1 MFLAEVLPG
10 ASEVR
15 HMGQGLPADRPR
27 LGTDLLLAADTC
39 WGSRSEGLPVK
50 LEHPVVATL
59 GVAVAIAAIAVAG
72 STASAGLAS
81 PQLSVAVAVSGDAPQ
96 SSTSTSAVQTPGGS
110 YIYDGSI
117 TSSGSSWF
125 VNWNLTGSDTVAQPG
140 SPSITT
146 NFAVGNTGDTERAF
160 QILVTYAAP
169 VQVAPGMGYAWQTSL
184 SGVLASS
191 NGSMASLVGLL
202 PAMFEGQIN
211 GTGVVLNNPSAAST
225 TTASFFGPSVNNY
238 AGPIPNGPNIAT
250 IGYLMTF
257 SLSAHSTA
265 VFNGSWSGT
274 VVPAP
279 GALALFGLMGF
290 AGRYRRG

>member
-1 MFLAEVLPG
+1 MKL
-10 ASEVR
+10 
-15 HMGQGLPADRPR
+15 DR
-27 LGTDLLLAADTC
+27 
-39 WGSRSEGLPVK
+39 
-50 LEHPVVATL
+50 PVVATA
-59 GVAVAIAAIAVAG
+59 GVAMVIAAIAVAG
-72 STASAGLAS
+72 STASAGFIS

-96 SSTSTSAVQTPGGS
+96 SSTSTSGFPNADGS
-110 YIYDGSI
+110 YLYDGSL
-117 TSSGSSWF
+117 TSSSGSSWF

-146 NFAVGNTGDTERAF
+146 NFAVGNTGDTARAF

-225 TTASFFGPSVNNY
+225 TTASFFGLGVNNY

-265 VFNGSWSGT
+265 VFNGSWVGT
-274 VVPAP
+274 VVPVPAP
-279 GALALFGLMGF
+279 GAVALLGF
-290 AGRYRRG
+290 AGLTARGRRRR

>member
-1 MFLAEVLPG
+1 M
-10 ASEVR
+10 
-15 HMGQGLPADRPR
+15 
-27 LGTDLLLAADTC
+27 
-39 WGSRSEGLPVK
+39 K
-50 LEHPVVATL
+50 LERPVVATL

-96 SSTSTSAVQTPGGS
+96 SSTSTSGAQDFYGS
-110 YIYDGSI
+110 YVYTGSI
-117 TSSGSSWF
+117 TSSSGSSWF
-125 VNWNLTGSDTVAQPG
+125 VNWNLTGSNPVTQP
-140 SPSITT
+140 SNPSITT
-146 NFAVGNTGDTERAF
+146 NFAVGNTGDTARTF
-160 QILVTYAAP
+160 QILVTYEAP
-169 VQVAPGMGYAWQTSL
+169 VQVAPGMGYAWHTTL
-184 SGVLASS
+184 SGVLTSS
-191 NGSMASLVGLL
+191 NGNVASLVSL
-202 PAMFEGQIN
+202 PPGMFEGQIN
-211 GTGVVLNNPSAAST
+211 GTGVVINNPPAAST

-265 VFNGSWSGT
+265 VFYGSWSGT

>member
-1 MFLAEVLPG
+1 
-10 ASEVR
+10 
-15 HMGQGLPADRPR
+15 
-27 LGTDLLLAADTC
+27 
-39 WGSRSEGLPVK
+39 VK
-50 LEHPVVATL
+50 LERPVVATA
-59 GVAVAIAAIAVAG
+59 GVAAVIAAIAVAG
-72 STASAGLAS
+72 STASAGFVS

-96 SSTSTSAVQTPGGS
+96 SATSTSGFRNADGS
-110 YIYDGSI
+110 YLYDGSL
-117 TSSGSSWF
+117 TSNSGSSWF

-146 NFAVGNTGDTERAF
+146 NFAVGNTGDVARTF

-169 VQVAPGMGYAWQTSL
+169 VQVAPDTGYAWRTTL
-184 SGVLASS
+184 SGVLASN
-191 NGSMASLVGLL
+191 NGGVASLVGLI
-202 PAMFEGQIN
+202 PSMFQGQIN
-211 GTGVVLNNPSAAST
+211 GTGVVSNNPSAAST

-265 VFNGSWSGT
+265 VFNGSWVGT
-274 VVPAP
+274 VVPVPAP
-279 GALALFGLMGF
+279 GAVALLGLMGF